1 MSKFSKLQIRAKVL
15 SVISEVKSLTQY
27 SEDILFRLIEELDE
41 IDDKEALFDVFAK
54 EYIKMDEDEC
64 TFFSCLIK
72 ELVPKDYVN
81 DKVLESLKS
90 SLSDDAKY
98 KLVQL
103 LRVVGGDYDYDAI
116 PSYFDNPEEVLDK
129 ETKKLLEN
137 AVFNPESMLDFLD
150 FVSAISAKD
159 RNLLL
164 DSLSMDYQGDVLAN
178 IVYPVLYSD
187 FEDNFVLDVIEVLS
201 DSKSSLAIAPFNYLI
216 QTSNNSEI
224 VNACQVG
231 LKKLKL
237 AGATQEKADEYFINI
252 VKDTAPAEFFTT
264 VPDGNGN
271 QALLI
276 SRLNTNKKYLL
287 AAVVVN
293 DVVGIV
299 DCFGFYN
306 ISQEELIKVLGK
318 FYQSEG
324 KYKVNPEYV
333 KYRVDE
339 AVNIT
344 IQNKRKFPYEFIC
357 WNPLVKDLNTL
368 EATIIDIVHS
378 KAKKCLITK
387 DEILS
392 LFTQDYTLRWFIT
405 PNENEFVKSVT
416 DYIYSSE
423 ILNIEQVNSFIKE
436 KIPVIFNDF
445 VENIWKNRFYNLIYL
460 LISNSEEKIANKF
473 YTILNDSNYF
483 SLFKEIIVQ
492 RSVFSHFVGLLEN
505 SKDSVLTTNIFAKR
519 NSVEAKYDI
528 KKLDSI
534 VEFLKKSWIRG

>member
-1 MSKFSKLQIRAKVL
+1 MSQFSKLQIRAKVL

-27 SEDILFRLIEELDE
+27 SEDILFRLIEELEE
-41 IDDKEALFDVFAK
+41 IDDKEALFDVFVK

-159 RNLLL
+159 RHLLL

-187 FEDNFVLDVIEVLS
+187 FEDDFVLEVIDVLS
-201 DSKSSLAIAPFNYLI
+201 NSKSSLAIAPFNYLI
-216 QTSNNSEI
+216 ATSDNQDI
-224 VNACQVG
+224 INACQTG

-237 AGATQEKADEYFINI
+237 SGATQEKADEYFINI
-252 VKDTAPAEFFTT
+252 VKDTVSAEFFTT

-271 QALLI
+271 QALLL
-276 SRLNTNKKYLL
+276 SRINVNKKYLL
-287 AAVVVN
+287 AAIVVN
-293 DVVGIV
+293 DVLGVV

-324 KYKVNPEYV
+324 KYKVSPEYI
-333 KYRVDE
+333 KYRVNE
-339 AVNIT
+339 AIDTT
-344 IQNKRKFPYEFIC
+344 IKNKRKFPYEFIC
-357 WNPLVKDLNTL
+357 WSALLKDLNTL
-368 EATIIDIVHS
+368 DVPVFDFVNDR
-378 KAKKCLITK
+378 AKKCLITK
-387 DEILS
+387 EEILS
-392 LFTQDYTLRWFIT
+392 LFTEEYTLRWFIT
-405 PNENEFVKSVT
+405 PSESEHVKNII
-416 DYIYSSE
+416 DFIYSSE
-423 ILNIEQVNSFIKE
+423 NLDIDAINFFIKE
-436 KIPVIFNDF
+436 KINYIFN
-445 VENIWKNRFYNLIYL
+445 EETEKIWKNRFYNLIYL
-460 LISNSEEKIANKF
+460 LFANSEQKVGNKF
-473 YTILNDSNYF
+473 YTILSDVNYF
-483 SLFKEIIVQ
+483 NLFKEIIMQ
-492 RSVFSHFVGLLEN
+492 RSIFSHFVGLLEN
-505 SKDSVLTTNIFAKR
+505 YKDSALTTNIFAKR
-519 NSVEAKYDI
+519 NSVETKYDVN
-528 KKLDSI
+528 KLGKI
-534 VEFLKKSWIRG
+534 VDFLKKSWIRG